1 MKCPFKNKAR
11 IAKDTSMPAK
21 PKESVSDISKANQ
34 VLMDFGES
42 KVHYD
47 NSKSQIMQVSGI
59 KEENK
64 HEQIYIDKQED
75 EEDFSISIKQNE
87 SRSDISSPKNNN
99 DLYANIN
106 RSQRPGF
113 VNDENMGFSRN
124 EQNWFAGNSSGL
136 TG

>member
-1 MKCPFKNKAR
+1 
-11 IAKDTSMPAK
+11 
-21 PKESVSDISKANQ
+21 
-34 VLMDFGES
+34 
-42 KVHYD
+42 
-47 NSKSQIMQVSGI
+47 MQVSEI

-87 SRSDISSPKNNN
+87 SRCDISSPKNNN

-136 TG
+136 TGFRTNEIFRPDHSPNPTTRPIDRKKFDE